1 MAKKSE
7 TKFKERIMPH
17 LKALPNTWCVKVQ
30 QVGIRG
36 TPDILMCVNGMFVAL
51 ELKRSSSEEPDQLQT
66 HNLNAINKAKGIGLT
81 VYPENWIEVY
91 GVLKTL
97 SGEKNDRTNV
107 G

>member
-1 MAKKSE
+1 
-7 TKFKERIMPH
+7 MPH
-17 LKALPNTWCVKVQ
+17 LKALPNTWVVKVQ

-51 ELKRSSSEEPDQLQT
+51 ELKRSISEEPDQLQQ

-81 VYPENWIEVY
+81 ACPENWKDIY

-97 SGEKNDRTNV
+97 SGENDKKN